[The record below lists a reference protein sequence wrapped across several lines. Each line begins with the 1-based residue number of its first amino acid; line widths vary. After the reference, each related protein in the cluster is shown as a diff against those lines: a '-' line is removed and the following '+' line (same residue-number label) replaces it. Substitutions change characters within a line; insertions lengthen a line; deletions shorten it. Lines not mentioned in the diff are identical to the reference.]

1 MRSSAGIEFDRRGG
15 ENGDACNFSTG
26 AGEKV
31 GGGGV
36 ARMLGASRGG
46 LGAARLLRAARG
58 YIEAVREGNSGGG
71 VAESSSPVMNQGR
84 SSAARRGVLAQ
95 SQQKGGV
102 GPREGCWRR
111 VASQGGEGQPAGGA
125 YRGGGGLP

>member
-1 MRSSAGIEFDRRGG
+1 MATTATSPRVPR
-15 ENGDACNFSTG
+15 
-26 AGEKV
+26 EKV
-31 GGGGV
+31 GGGGM
-36 ARMLGASRGG
+36 ARLLGASRGG
-46 LGAARLLRAARG
+46 LGAAGLLRAARVCS
-58 YIEAVREGNSGGG
+58 EAVREGNSGGG

-125 YRGGGGLP
+125 YCGGGGLP